1 MTANAVPMESLAQ
14 RIAKHQEELETLRQE
29 LEARQTH
36 LADLKRRK
44 GELETQLKHIDA
56 QIQAVHQG
64 AGTPSPTVRVATAP
78 KAQPAKRIKPVTRAG
93 KRKPGSSPRLA
104 DLLIK
109 MVGMAQSPITV
120 KQMSEE
126 IISKKFPT
134 SSQNIPRMVQT
145 RVQELVTKGV
155 FERVKDQPGVVLAG
169 AIGAKKLSAA
179 KHPTPK
185 ASPSGVAKTAT
196 RPKMNGHANISLRV
210 LLTDLMSKSQRPLGA
225 RELTEQVMA
234 QGYRTKSK
242 NFLAVV
248 RLMLARMENA
258 ENVPGKGYRLRKR

>member
-1 MTANAVPMESLAQ
+1 MESLAQ
-14 RIAKHQEELETLRQE
+14 RIAKQQEELETLRQE

-36 LADLKRRK
+36 LADLKQRK

-56 QIQAVHQG
+56 QIHAVHQG
-64 AGTPSPTVRVATAP
+64 AGTPSPTLRVATSP
-78 KAQPAKRIKPVTRAG
+78 KAQPVKRIKPVTRVG
-93 KRKPGSSPRLA
+93 KRRAGSTPRLA

-109 MVGMAQSPITV
+109 MVGVAQGPITV

-134 SSQNIPRMVQT
+134 RSQNVPRMVQT

-155 FERVKDQPGVVLAG
+155 FERVKDHHGVVLAG
-169 AIGAKKLSAA
+169 AFGAKKMTAPKPS
-179 KHPTPK
+179 TTK
-185 ASPSGVAKTAT
+185 ASPSGVAKAAS
-196 RPKMNGHANISLRV
+196 RPKMNGHAKISLRV
-210 LLTDLMSKSQRPLGA
+210 LLTDLMSKSQRPMGA
-225 RELTEQVMA
+225 RELTEQVKA
-234 QGYRTKSK
+234 LGYRTKSK

-258 ENVPGKGYRLRKR
+258 ENVAGKGYRLRKR